1 MCFDPPHV
9 DKPSN
14 EFHEFFN
21 CREAIKHPSS
31 TPLAAGERM
40 LCQGTLL
47 AVRSHRNQQHFDAAL
62 SRRSINLINYQL
74 DALKFPLAGA
84 FLREVLYTC
93 LITFD
98 LMCECDNCA
107 PCNY

>member
-1 MCFDPPHV
+1 MMCFDPPHV

-31 TPLAAGERM
+31 TPMPRGNSCCVKARYL
-40 LCQGTLL
+40 
-47 AVRSHRNQQHFDAAL
+47 RSHRNQQHFDAAL

-74 DALKFPLAGA
+74 EALKFPLAGA
-84 FLREVLYTC
+84 FLEKSFTHV
-93 LITFD
+93 
-98 LMCECDNCA
+98 
-107 PCNY
+107 